1 MTHKQ
6 ILKPLIAIFAA
17 VLIESCA
24 LAQLPD
30 DAIMLDK
37 KQLCTGFT
45 YMNSQ
50 WKDYWEGTLKRT
62 NLNMGT
68 VRTQS
73 GMFMGVYGI
82 SDKLNVLTSVPYVW
96 THASAGTLSG
106 LAGFQDFAL
115 DLKWEA
121 LTEKIGKGTLSLF
134 AVGGFSTPMS
144 KYEADFQ
151 PMSIGLGS
159 TNISYRI
166 TGDYQ
171 LGIFF
176 ATISGAYVWR
186 SNIRIDRTSYYTT
199 ELHSTDEVQMPN
211 MFNGNLNVGIRKK
224 NLIAEAVLMNMTTL
238 GGFDIRRNDMP
249 FPSNRMNSTSIG
261 AHGKYFIPFVT
272 NLEVIGGYD
281 YVINGR
287 DIQLP
292 RSRNVGKSQTFTVG
306 IYYILSL
313 KHNKN

>member
-1 MTHKQ
+1 
-6 ILKPLIAIFAA
+6 
-17 VLIESCA
+17 
-24 LAQLPD
+24 
-30 DAIMLDK
+30 
-37 KQLCTGFT
+37 
-45 YMNSQ
+45 
-50 WKDYWEGTLKRT
+50 
-62 NLNMGT
+62 
-68 VRTQS
+68 
-73 GMFMGVYGI
+73 MFMGVYGI